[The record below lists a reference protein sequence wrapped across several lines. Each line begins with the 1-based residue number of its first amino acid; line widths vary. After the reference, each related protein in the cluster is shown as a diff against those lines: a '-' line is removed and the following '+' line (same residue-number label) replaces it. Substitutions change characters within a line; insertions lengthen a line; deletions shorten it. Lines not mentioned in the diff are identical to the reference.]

1 MPLLDVNGIRL
12 FHRLD
17 GPEHA
22 PVLALSNSL
31 GTDHAMWEPQM
42 AAFSKRFRVLRYDT
56 RGHGRSGVP
65 AQPATLE
72 QLGRDFLGLLD
83 GLGLQRV
90 HFCGLSLG
98 GMTGMW
104 LGSTAPAR
112 IERLVL
118 CNTSAQMGP
127 PEPWNARIEAVR
139 TSGMAAV
146 TEAVI
151 GRWFTSG
158 FRARSPEAVER
169 VRRMLLE
176 TPKEGYAACCAA
188 IRDMDQ
194 REAIA
199 SIRSPTLVI
208 AGRQDPATPPDHA
221 RFIAARI
228 AGAKLVELD
237 AAHLSNVE
245 AAEKFTQ
252 AVLGFLEGRAE
263 GEAG

>member
-1 MPLLDVNGIRL
+1 
-12 FHRLD
+12 
-17 GPEHA
+17 
-22 PVLALSNSL
+22 
-31 GTDHAMWEPQM
+31 
-42 AAFSKRFRVLRYDT
+42 
-56 RGHGRSGVP
+56 
-65 AQPATLE
+65 
-72 QLGRDFLGLLD
+72 
-83 GLGLQRV
+83 
-90 HFCGLSLG
+90 
-98 GMTGMW
+98 MTGMW
-104 LGSTAPAR
+104 LGSNAPAR

-118 CNTSAQMGP
+118 SNTSAQMGP

-139 TSGMAAV
+139 ASGMAGV

-158 FRARSPEAVER
+158 FRARAPEAVER

-176 TPKEGYAACCAA
+176 TPKDGYAACCAA

-199 SIRSPTLVI
+199 AIRSPTLVI
-208 AGRQDPATPPDHA
+208 AGSQDPSTPPDDL
-221 RFIAARI
+221 RFIASRI

-252 AVLGFLEGRAE
+252 AVLGFLGGRAE
-263 GEAG
+263 GEMG

>member
-1 MPLLDVNGIRL
+1 MPFLAANGIRL
-12 FHRLD
+12 FHRFD
-17 GPEHA
+17 GPERA

-31 GTDHAMWEPQM
+31 GTDHGLWEPQM

-72 QLGRDFLGLLD
+72 QLGSDFLGLLD
-83 GLGLQRV
+83 GLGLERV

-104 LGSTAPAR
+104 LASNAPAR

-118 CNTSAQMGP
+118 CNTSTLMGP
-127 PEPWNARIEAVR
+127 PETWNTRIETVR
-139 TSGMAAV
+139 ASGMAAV
-146 TEAVI
+146 ADGVV
-151 GRWFTSG
+151 GRWFTSD
-158 FRARSPEAVER
+158 FRARAPEAAER

-176 TPKEGYAACCAA
+176 TPPEGYAACCAA

-199 SIRSPTLVI
+199 AIRAPTLVI
-208 AGRQDPATPPDHA
+208 AGSHDPATPPDHA
-221 RFIAARI
+221 RFIAGRV
-228 AGAKLVELD
+228 AGAKLLELD

-245 AAEKFTQ
+245 AAERFTQ
-252 AVLGFLEGRAE
+252 AVIGFLEGR
-263 GEAG
+263 G